1 MDALAKSGNPA
12 DVAREAIRQM
22 AASRVAPTPENFTRA
37 YRSASGSSSTATCDD
52 TEAGQIVGQ
61 LLQEIVA
68 RRPDLTSALKLQEYV
83 NGGDWKDALKIVGD
97 VIGEALTEQSREW
110 PRLTHRLLL
119 QLDTTHA
126 EWTRARK
133 LGAVTHVLT
142 TPSSDIRTREKL
154 ERLVAGWTGKPDL
167 ASTMHSIQS
176 VESALIEKVVHH
188 QPGKPGETL
197 RVDPAPVIAHR
208 SAEVNAWRT
217 LALTAL
223 DFTSSE
229 EYREVSKAR
238 DDREGTLK
246 SRVAGCNGIPGA
258 DLLCELEAACSE
270 NHLKVQ
276 RQAALR
282 DRLVKLLL
290 VVCENLTLFADDDA
304 WVNGQVTRI
313 TQLLNA
319 PIDEQAIAEAEES
332 LERAVLRQAELKADL
347 TAAKAAVKDM
357 LRSLIERLAMAT
369 ASTGEFHQRIS
380 VRAEAIRHADDLP
393 SLSLVVAN
401 LLDDTIEMR
410 DRIQKTHDELSN
422 AHRIA
427 AEAETRVKA
436 LERELVDVSNL
447 VRMDPLTQVLNRRGL
462 AESFAT
468 QRARAEREGKPL
480 ALALLDIDNFKSL
493 NDSLGHQAGDMA
505 LKYVSRMIRAAVRPA
520 DTVARYG
527 GEEFAILLED
537 TSVDGAEIIL
547 KRLQRQLTR
556 AIFLHNNEKVLIT
569 FSAGITKIA
578 NGDTQDSAVNR
589 ADIALYAAKAAGKN
603 CVHIG

>member
-1 MDALAKSGNPA
+1 MNALVKSANPA

-37 YRSASGSSSTATCDD
+37 YRSASGGSTD
-52 TEAGQIVGQ
+52 THDGAEAGQIVGQ
-61 LLQEIVA
+61 LIQGIVA
-68 RRPDLTSALKLQEYV
+68 RRPALGSALKLQEYV
-83 NGGDWKDALKIVGD
+83 NGGDWEEALKIVDD
-97 VIGEALTEQSREW
+97 VVAEALTEQSREW
-110 PRLTHRLLL
+110 PRLTHRLLM

-126 EWTRARK
+126 DWTRARK

-154 ERLVAGWTGKPDL
+154 ERLVAGWAGKPHSASTIQSIPSVEPTQTGKI
-167 ASTMHSIQS
+167 TCY
-176 VESALIEKVVHH
+176 
-188 QPGKPGETL
+188 QPGKP
-197 RVDPAPVIAHR
+197 VDTSRANAAPVIADR
-208 SAEVNAWRT
+208 SAEVDAWRN

-223 DFTSSE
+223 DFSSSE
-229 EYREVSKAR
+229 EHREVPTAR
-238 DDREGTLK
+238 ADRARTLK

-258 DLLCELEAACSE
+258 DLLCELEAACAE
-270 NHLKVQ
+270 NQLSVQ

-290 VVCENLTLFADDDA
+290 VVCKNLTLFADDDA

-332 LERAVLRQAELKADL
+332 LERAVLRQAEIRADL

-357 LRSLIERLAMAT
+357 LTSLIERLAMAT
-369 ASTGEFHQRIS
+369 TSTGEFHQRIS
-380 VRAEAIRHADDLP
+380 IRAEAIRHADDLP

-410 DRIQKTHDELSN
+410 DRIQQTHEELSN

-427 AEAETRVKA
+427 AEAEARVKA

-480 ALALLDIDNFKSL
+480 ALALLDIDNFKCL
-493 NDSLGHQAGDMA
+493 NDSFGHQAGDMA
-505 LKYVSRMIRAAVRPA
+505 LKYVSGMIRAAVRPG

-537 TSVDGAEIIL
+537 TSVEGAQVVL

-556 AIFLHNNEKVLIT
+556 AIFMHNDEKVLIT
-569 FSAGITKIA
+569 FSAGITELL
-578 NGDTQDSAVNR
+578 NDDTQDSAVNR
-589 ADIALYAAKAAGKN
+589 ADTALYAAKAAGKN